1 MNKTILLISFIT
13 SFVCHIVA
21 NGATHISFESPNTT
35 IQAREHLKTVGVK
48 NFMEDIWAQDVTAP
62 GIHSKYWVDQ
72 FAEND
77 PALKTIELA
86 YRDFGYEIAL
96 QLDRMAVDIHNN
108 TNDLDNAKI
117 LDWLLSFK
125 EWILSPGGYE
135 NFRIA
140 ARAENAATMPLLRL
154 IMNLSIPNEDIEHF
168 FERFIDETQSA
179 RLRANI
185 LHEESRGLFDLRGN
199 IDLLADHERLL
210 ANWWVPRA
218 KETAERYGHR
228 VLRYMYDFDM
238 LNKDAIRYNFFCPDD
253 DRLFPRN
260 LSNNWDNKEHKLICV
275 FSIKAD
281 RLDSLRQVF
290 AFRKAAGKF
299 PDVAVPNGMHPRHAY
314 EDFYDAA
321 FPKGKKAGLMP
332 SVAGAFYLKNKSNSF
347 IDTATAETIEDIKR
361 RAISKYEPS
370 EDANIRRIIEARR
383 KQNEAWMANKNL

>member
-1 MNKTILLISFIT
+1 MKQLLSWVLIIVSSTILGADIDHGRVSFKTTRDIK
-13 SFVCHIVA
+13 SAIIHLHIVGLERFFA
-21 NGATHISFESPNTT
+21 E
-35 IQAREHLKTVGVK
+35 IQSSGVP
-48 NFMEDIWAQDVTAP
+48 AP
-62 GIHSKYWVDQ
+62 AIHSKYWVDQ
-72 FAEND
+72 STKNTGAIITKD
-77 PALKTIELA
+77 TTV
-86 YRDFGYEIAL
+86 RDFGYEIAL

-154 IMNLSIPNEDIEHF
+154 IMNLSIPNEDIERF

-185 LHEESRGLFDLRGN
+185 LHEESSGLFDLRGN
-199 IDLLADHERLL
+199 IDLLADQERLL

-299 PDVAVPNGMHPRHAY
+299 LDVTVPNGMHPRHAY

-321 FPKGKKAGLMP
+321 FPKEKKAGLMP

-370 EDANIRRIIEARR
+370 ENANIRRIIEARR